1 MLNREKTMLKSRTEI
16 VNLFD
21 EKNPL
26 ILENGAQL
34 PWVQAAFETYGQL
47 NSQKD
52 NAILVCHALTGDAH
66 AAGLTQIDA
75 EVLHAI
81 PFYRAKKA
89 QQPGW
94 WDGLIGPSKALDT
107 ERYFVI
113 CSNILGSC
121 YGTTGPASLNPQTG
135 RPYGPD
141 FPEITVRDMVKVQ
154 KKLLDFLG
162 IEQLVTVIGGSL
174 GGMQALEW
182 ALLYPHVVRSLIPIA
197 TSAAHS
203 AWAVG
208 FNHLARQAIMNDP
221 HWNSGHYQSQPEQG
235 LSLARQVGMISYRTA
250 RSFQDRFA
258 RERQNQNPTALFQV
272 ESYLSYQGQKLVR
285 RFDANSFLTLTYA
298 MDAHDVGNGRGGVK
312 AALARIEQPTL
323 CIGIDSD
330 LLYPAEEQKAIAKMI
345 PNAQYREIQSTN
357 GHDAFLIEYQQL
369 NHLVGEFLNGL

>member
-1 MLNREKTMLKSRTEI
+1 MLKSRTQIAE
-16 VNLFD
+16 LFNETD
-21 EKNPL
+21 PLTLEK
-26 ILENGAQL
+26 GGQL
-34 PWVQAAFETYGQL
+34 PRVQVAFETYGRL
-47 NSQKD
+47 SAQKD

-66 AAGLTQIDA
+66 AAGMPRLDEQ
-75 EVLHAI
+75 LLQAI

-94 WDGLIGPSKALDT
+94 WDGLIGPGKALDT
-107 ERYFVI
+107 GKYFVI

-121 YGTTGPASLNPQTG
+121 YGTTGPASINPLTG
-135 RPYGPD
+135 KTYGPD
-141 FPEITVRDMVKVQ
+141 FPEITVRDMVRLQ

-174 GGMQALEW
+174 GGMQVLEW
-182 ALLYPHVVRSLIPIA
+182 ALLYPQVVRSLIPIA

-221 HWNSGHYQSQPEQG
+221 HWNNGRYQSQPERG

-258 RERQNQNPTALFQV
+258 RERQNQNPTTLFQV

-285 RFDANSFLTLTYA
+285 RFDANCFLTLTYA
-298 MDAHDVGNGRGGVK
+298 MDAHDVGDGRGGVN
-312 AALARIEQPTL
+312 AALARIKQPTL

-330 LLYPAEEQKAIAKMI
+330 ILYPAEEQRAIAKRI
-345 PNAQYREIQSTN
+345 PGAQYREIQSTN
-357 GHDAFLIEYQQL
+357 GHDAFLIEYRQL
-369 NHLVGEFLNGL
+369 NHLVADFLNGL